1 MHTVDAQWKQWGF
14 LSKVV
19 GFSLN
24 TCIWTYLGV
33 FRAYLVFHA
42 YFTRILRVFYAYFT
56 VEVDLYQNTGVVKS
70 IPQYFAVFSM
80 YFINTSDTYWIHSN
94 TLRIRSIPTYSL
106 PPPRSLHRIRV
117 TIAEYVRIRWNTL
130 RIFLCTGSTSDKD
143 HHQGRQVLG
152 AGGQSCGQ

>member
-1 MHTVDAQWKQWGF
+1 MHRVDAH
-14 LSKVV
+14 SRCTVEAV
-19 GFSLN
+19 GFSLKSG
-24 TCIWTYLGV
+24 GV
-33 FRAYLVFHA
+33 FSQYMYLDVFRCIPCV
-42 YFTRILRVFYAYFT
+42 FSILRVFYAYFT